1 MAERCRVALLI
12 PWIWLAAGAVSA
24 DVVVIANRAPE
35 RVVFAI
41 QVEGQPDQNFSLPS
55 GEIVS
60 IRLSGEGLLR
70 FVSAHQRT
78 EYLLDPDSAYFFYRR
93 PEGEDGADP
102 GPALRLQQIGLV
114 DAAEPFEERPAGRG
128 QSSGPAPVRGG
139 DGILRIPV
147 KLLVDDDERAA
158 VQRWKQRLGKRLEA
172 ASLVFERYCRVGFEA
187 VALETWDSNDELDVF
202 EKSFVEFESRV
213 RTEPARLAIGFTSQY
228 QVPVG
233 RTNLGGTRGPL
244 GTHILIGEW
253 SQSISEAERLEL
265 LVHELGH
272 YLGAAHSPERQS
284 VMRPL
289 LTDRLPGT
297 VGERLVLDP
306 LNALAVCLVGEE
318 MGERRLESLDGMS
331 VPRRKRLTEIYATLS
346 RALPDDPAAPRLS
359 AVVAALR
366 EKGGSG
372 EGEQGPEEEV
382 GKKPAGTLEEAR
394 QAVVAAI
401 LAAAR
406 DNAGKQAAKNGQGKP
421 RLEGDHLTELYVKA
435 AAAAAAGM
443 DEAHRE
449 KAFLLALATALDRS
463 DLIGKYST
471 AWNLGRRGESDVER
485 KERLAVI
492 GRPAMRGRED
502 LAAHFGVSAA
512 LTVLTGPPWAES
524 LGVGKELR
532 DAKTESGFSFS
543 DLCANL
549 AGIRFA
555 QRVRAGELPLAE
567 LVGGFRVDAH
577 FPDVSGLP
585 DGLSEEDFR
594 SRYGSIGDGRFTEML
609 GEIRGRIAE
618 LEEGG
623 R

>member
-1 MAERCRVALLI
+1 MAERWRVALLM
-12 PWIWLAAGAVSA
+12 PSIWLAAGAVSA
-24 DVVVIANRAPE
+24 DVVVIANRAPD

-60 IRLSGEGLLR
+60 IRFSGEGLLR
-70 FVSAHQRT
+70 FVSADQRT

-93 PEGEDGADP
+93 PEGEEGAEQ
-102 GPALRLQQIGLV
+102 GPALSLQQIGLV
-114 DAAEPFEERPAGRG
+114 EAAGPFGERPAGRG
-128 QSSGPAPVRGG
+128 QSSGPAPSRDANGV
-139 DGILRIPV
+139 LRIPV

-158 VQRWKQRLGKRLEA
+158 VPRWQQRLGKRLEA

-187 VALETWDSNDELDVF
+187 VALETWDSSDELDVF
-202 EKSFVEFESRV
+202 GTSFVEFESRV

-284 VMRPL
+284 VMRLL

-346 RALPDDPAAPRLS
+346 RALPDDPAAPQLS
-359 AVVAALR
+359 TLVAAGR
-366 EKGGSG
+366 ETG
-372 EGEQGPEEEV
+372 
-382 GKKPAGTLEEAR
+382 GKKPQEDEGKGGRGEGGKGPEAQGTLEEAR

-406 DNAGKQAAKNGQGKP
+406 DNAGKQSGKNAKGKP
-421 RLEGDHLTELYVKA
+421 LLEGDRLTELHVRA
-435 AAAAAAGM
+435 AATAAAGM

-463 DLIGKYST
+463 
-471 AWNLGRRGESDVER
+471 
-485 KERLAVI
+485 
-492 GRPAMRGRED
+492 
-502 LAAHFGVSAA
+502 
-512 LTVLTGPPWAES
+512 
-524 LGVGKELR
+524 
-532 DAKTESGFSFS
+532 
-543 DLCANL
+543 
-549 AGIRFA
+549 
-555 QRVRAGELPLAE
+555 
-567 LVGGFRVDAH
+567 
-577 FPDVSGLP
+577 
-585 DGLSEEDFR
+585 
-594 SRYGSIGDGRFTEML
+594 
-609 GEIRGRIAE
+609 
-618 LEEGG
+618 
-623 R
+623 